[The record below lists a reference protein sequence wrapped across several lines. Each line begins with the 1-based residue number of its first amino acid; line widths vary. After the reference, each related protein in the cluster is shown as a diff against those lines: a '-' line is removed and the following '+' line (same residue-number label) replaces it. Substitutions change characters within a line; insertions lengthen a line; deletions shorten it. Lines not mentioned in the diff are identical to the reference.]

1 MTQVS
6 LVLGSGGAR
15 GYAHIGVI
23 EALERNGYD
32 IQSIAGTSMGALIGA
47 LYATG
52 TMQAFKEWALQ
63 LDSWD
68 VAAMLDISWSRKGI
82 INGEKVVEK
91 LKEFTGDVRIEDLPI
106 PFTAVATDIKRNR
119 EFWFQRGSLLEAV
132 RASISIPSIFTPVAY
147 RDMILVDGGVLNP
160 LPVAPTMADDT
171 DLIIAAN
178 VYGDLPKPEITIS
191 ESEQER
197 EEKDSRFQRIKEA
210 FYEMISSDEKE
221 ESNSEKQ
228 NHEEKED
235 KEKEKK
241 ERDKREKKE
250 QKQADS
256 MHLMEILDRTYDTMQ
271 DALIRYRLGG
281 YPPDITI
288 DISKRVCNTL
298 EFHKAQEVIE
308 AGRQAAERTLAQH
321 REKE

>member
-1 MTQVS
+1 
-6 LVLGSGGAR
+6 
-15 GYAHIGVI
+15 
-23 EALERNGYD
+23 
-32 IQSIAGTSMGALIGA
+32 
-47 LYATG
+47 
-52 TMQAFKEWALQ
+52 MQAFKEWALQ

-68 VAAMLDISWSRKGI
+68 VAGMLDISWSRKGF
-82 INGEKVVEK
+82 INGDKVVEK

-106 PFTAVATDIKRNR
+106 PFTAVATDLKRNR

-171 DLIIAAN
+171 DLIIASN
-178 VYGDLPKPEITIS
+178 VYGDLPKPEITID
-191 ESEQER
+191 ESDQER
-197 EEKDSRFQRIKEA
+197 EEKDSRFKRIKEA
-210 FYEMISSDEKE
+210 FYEMISSDDDL
-221 ESNSEKQ
+221 
-228 NHEEKED
+228 ED
-235 KEKEKK
+235 GAEKK
-241 ERDKREKKE
+241 TSRTSDSKENLLTKGAKGDNNPKDKNNKKDNKKNKRESDKKK
-250 QKQADS
+250 QKQADN

-308 AGRQAAERTLAQH
+308 AGRLAAEATLAQKF
-321 REKE
+321 RQKE